1 MIPTIDT
8 DDVLLNALMT
18 NSPDFIFVKDR
29 QSRFVSINKPQTELL
44 LGLHDPKEVIGKT
57 DFDLFPGKES
67 DSQRFFEEEQ
77 RIMESG
83 QPVIHRE
90 WMVPNIKTG
99 RNIWVSESK
108 FPLRDKS
115 GQIIGLLGVS
125 RDITALKEAELQRDK
140 LTRELQAIIDVA
152 AMVGAI
158 LDPQILTEKIVE
170 SVHERFGFHYVGLFI
185 VSQRGSLTERAGEY
199 AYLRAGSG
207 VSGQELL
214 KRNQKLKAGG
224 NSVIGQCIQSGCPSH
239 VPDIRNSGL
248 QPSNPLL
255 PEIRSEIALPLASR
269 QGTIGALLIQSNHEN
284 FFTERDI
291 SLLTV
296 LAGQLASALENA
308 FLYQQID
315 VELEQMKIAMK
326 SYVRS
331 GWDSYLGKG
340 SK

>member
-1 MIPTIDT
+1 MTPTIDT
-8 DDVLLNALMT
+8 DDVLLSALMD

-29 QSRFVSINKPQTELL
+29 QSRFMSVNKPQAELL
-44 LGLHDPKEVIGKT
+44 LGLHDPKEVTGKT

-67 DSQRFFEEEQ
+67 DAQRFFEEEQ

-83 QPVIHRE
+83 LPVIHRE

-140 LTRELQAIIDVA
+140 LTSELQAVIDVA

-158 LDPQILTEKIVE
+158 LDPQVLAGKIVE
-170 SVHERFGFHYVGLFI
+170 GVYERFGFHYVGLFM

-207 VSGQELL
+207 ASGQKLL
-214 KRNQKLKAGG
+214 NKNQKLKMGG
-224 NSVIGQCIQSGCPSH
+224 DSVVGQCIQSGRPCS
-239 VPDIRNSGL
+239 VSDIRKSTL
-248 QPSNPLL
+248 QTSNPLL
-255 PEIRSEIALPLASR
+255 LEIRSEVALPLASR
-269 QGTIGALLIQSNHEN
+269 QGTIGALLIQSIHEN
-284 FFTERDI
+284 FWVHF
-291 SLLTV
+291 
-296 LAGQLASALENA
+296 
-308 FLYQQID
+308 
-315 VELEQMKIAMK
+315 K
-326 SYVRS
+326 
-331 GWDSYLGKG
+331 
-340 SK
+340 